1 MSAPKA
7 YLSHISYYLPE
18 QRLTNEDLSRDFPEW
33 SVHKIMDKVG
43 IAERRI
49 AADNEFVSDLAA
61 KAAQQ
66 LFDEYSIAPE
76 SIDYLLLCTQSPDYF
91 LPTTACLVHKRLNL
105 RADAGAIDFN
115 QGCSGFIYGLSLAKG
130 LIASGDVNNVLLIT
144 AETYSRFLHPKDKS
158 NRSIFGDAAAAALIT
173 SRPGNGHAEIKKI
186 VLGTDGEGAANLIVK
201 NGAAKIPGNNDTDL
215 HEDENGNSYNDNY
228 LFMNG
233 SEIFNFTLGA
243 VPPLVEETL
252 KKNGLQQDDVSLFI
266 FHQANRFMLEYLRK
280 KIKIAPDRFFIWME
294 QCGNTVSS
302 TIPIALK
309 HAKAEKVMNPND
321 HLLLAGFGVGYSWG
335 AAVITF

>member
-1 MSAPKA
+1 MGVPKA
-7 YLSHISYYLPE
+7 YLSGISYYLPE
-18 QRLTNEDLSRDFPEW
+18 QHLTNEDLSEEFPEW

-49 AADNEFVSDLAA
+49 SANDEFVSDLAT

-66 LFDEYSIAPE
+66 LFAEHNITPE

-91 LPTTACLVHKRLNL
+91 LPTTACLVHKRINL
-105 RADAGAIDFN
+105 RPSAGAIDFN

-144 AETYSRFLHPKDKS
+144 AETYSKFLHPKDKG

-173 SRPGNGHAEIKKI
+173 SQPRNGDAEIKKI
-186 VLGTDGEGAANLIVK
+186 VLGTDGEGASNLIVK
-201 NGAAKIPGNNDTDL
+201 NGAARMPRNNDTDL
-215 HEDENGNSYNDNY
+215 HQDENGNPYNDNY

-233 SEIFNFTLGA
+233 SEIFNFTLSA
-243 VPPLVEETL
+243 VPALVEETL
-252 KKNGLQQDDVSLFI
+252 KKNALQQDDIDLFI
-266 FHQANRFMLEYLRK
+266 FHQANRFMLDYLRK
-280 KIKIAPDRFFIWME
+280 KIKIPPEKFFIWME

-309 HAKAEKVMNPND
+309 HAKAAKVINQNNN
-321 HLLLAGFGVGYSWG
+321 LLLAGFGVGYSWG
-335 AAVITF
+335 AAIITF